1 MANPFPFIM
10 PFLHACMHCTELNQT
25 ELSRTISYAL
35 HLLWHCIVNAAVV
48 NFGSSLCFAFYS
60 TLSRRWHLSLR
71 AAFILHSKLFHTHSV
86 LYCIVLCW
94 TEVWSWNMRLCKAP
108 LMWYCGRYIERTH
121 QLLSFRWFLYSFA
134 VINGKL
140 WTIQSSYNQRL
151 PHSGGMTMLQLRL
164 TFAFYQS
171 GKSTR
176 YSRPTG

>member
-1 MANPFPFIM
+1 
-10 PFLHACMHCTELNQT
+10 MH
-25 ELSRTISYAL
+25 AL
-35 HLLWHCIVNAAVV
+35 HGTKPNRTKPNHFICP
-48 NFGSSLCFAFYS
+48 
-60 TLSRRWHLSLR
+60 TLALT
-71 AAFILHSKLFHTHSV
+71 LHSQCGCCKFRFFSMFRFLFDAQAVDVGIYRYGRLLFYTRNFSILIV
-86 LYCIVLCW
+86 YCIVLCW